1 MAPLIHALRTTTS
14 APECLTLGGNWLAST
29 LHQPFAVIS
38 TTAGFRAA
46 YDANGNMLSRVEI
59 SGTQQITYTQQ
70 WNAENQLSVVTS
82 TVNSAVTRFA
92 YDADGKRVV
101 QTLPNGSRTVYVSS
115 LEVSITGTQRIT
127 KTYYVA
133 GAQMVAMRV
142 ISSTGNVLYFIHG
155 DHLGSTSLVTC
166 GGTGG
171 CNGIPYQGVV
181 AQQLYQPYGVPRW
194 ISGTLPTDV
203 GFTGQ
208 HADATGLMFYNARY
222 YSGWFPFRLTM
233 SDQYESHSYQLIQ
246 RRWSSLGTGDS

>member
-1 MAPLIHALRTTTS
+1 M
-14 APECLTLGGNWLAST
+14 
-29 LHQPFAVIS
+29 
-38 TTAGFRAA
+38 
-46 YDANGNMLSRVEI
+46 

-70 WNAENQLSVVTS
+70 WNAENQLSVVTN

-208 HADATGLMFYNARY
+208 RVDATGLMFYNARY
-222 YSGWFPFRLTM
+222 YSAGIGRFASADTVVPQAGDPQALNR
-233 SDQYESHSYQLIQ
+233 YSYVNNSPLKYIDPSGHCWGFASGL
-246 RRWSSLGTGDS
+246 RGTGAYGATCKNMGLSSM